1 MYELLDIN
9 TLQNTCLDVVLEDIY
24 IYIYSILTV

>member
-24 IYIYSILTV
+24 IYSILTV